1 MGMNSACLKA
11 QSTCPSLAYLQLTLR
26 VKEELS
32 FLLCFWFTWCLT
44 TIVWMLTPARVLAV
58 YLGAVRVLR
67 LTTWSSK
74 SWGASSPRS
83 TIHWTKYLPEWTGCQ
98 RQSMAPQL
106 PKGARQQSL
115 ALVPGPTGRDP
126 PLPCWSAWSD
136 HEEGTGNGVGSWTCP
151 RPITDWW
158 RMSSWLQCQMA
169 RGVGWGTSFQR
180 LQFQVPLCI

>member
-32 FLLCFWFTWCLT
+32 FLLCFLFTWCLT

-106 PKGARQQSL
+106 PKGAHQQSL

-126 PLPCWSAWSD
+126 PYRADQPGRTMRKAPGMVWA
-136 HEEGTGNGVGSWTCP
+136 SWTCP

-169 RGVGWGTSFQR
+169 RDVGWGTSFQC